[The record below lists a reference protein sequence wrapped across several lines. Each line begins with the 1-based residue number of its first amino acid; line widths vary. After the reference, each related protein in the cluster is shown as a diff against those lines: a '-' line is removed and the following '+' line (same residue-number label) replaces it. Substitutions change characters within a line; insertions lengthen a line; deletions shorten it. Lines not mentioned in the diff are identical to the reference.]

1 MTDQVLPIMTDAVT
15 GGQGLALK
23 LKLVV
28 VSGPDFGR
36 EIILEPGTYRV
47 GKDEGLEL
55 TLQDTTVSRLHL
67 VLEVLEKSV
76 RVRDAGS
83 RNGSFYG
90 ETKFSQIEAQPLAVI
105 RIGRTELK
113 FMPATQSAPRLP
125 PSTKDRFGG
134 LVGKSL
140 KMREMFALLERVA
153 PTEADLYIR
162 GETGTGKEVC
172 AEAVHKNSAR
182 ASGPFIVCDLA
193 SVAPNLFESELFGH
207 VKGSYTGAQRDRA
220 GAFERAHRGTLFLD
234 EVGELASDIQPRLLR
249 FLERRQ
255 VKRVGGNE
263 WKEMDVRVIA
273 ATHRD
278 LEAEVKAGRFRED
291 LFHRLSVITIELPA
305 LRDRAEDILPL
316 VDEMLNKLG
325 KPPTE
330 LSAETRAL
338 LTAHRWPG
346 NVRELRNVVER
357 ALYVGTADI
366 VAANEKSGPGGA
378 GSVSFKDAKE
388 RLVNAFEHDY
398 LKALLARCGGNVTAA
413 AREAGL
419 DRVHLHRL
427 IKKHGIPN

>member
-1 MTDQVLPIMTDAVT
+1 M
-15 GGQGLALK
+15 
-23 LKLVV
+23 
-28 VSGPDFGR
+28 
-36 EIILEPGTYRV
+36 
-47 GKDEGLEL
+47 
-55 TLQDTTVSRLHL
+55 
-67 VLEVLEKSV
+67 
-76 RVRDAGS
+76 
-83 RNGSFYG
+83 
-90 ETKFSQIEAQPLAVI
+90 
-105 RIGRTELK
+105 
-113 FMPATQSAPRLP
+113 
-125 PSTKDRFGG
+125 
-134 LVGKSL
+134 
-140 KMREMFALLERVA
+140 
-153 PTEADLYIR
+153 
-162 GETGTGKEVC
+162 
-172 AEAVHKNSAR
+172 
-182 ASGPFIVCDLA
+182 
-193 SVAPNLFESELFGH
+193 
-207 VKGSYTGAQRDRA
+207 
-220 GAFERAHRGTLFLD
+220 
-234 EVGELASDIQPRLLR
+234 
-249 FLERRQ
+249 
-255 VKRVGGNE
+255 KRVGGNE